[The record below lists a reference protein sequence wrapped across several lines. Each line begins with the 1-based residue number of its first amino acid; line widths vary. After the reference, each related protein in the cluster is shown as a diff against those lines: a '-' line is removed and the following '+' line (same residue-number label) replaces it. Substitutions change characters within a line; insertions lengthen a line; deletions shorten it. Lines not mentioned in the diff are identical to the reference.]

1 MEISK
6 THRVRFL
13 VESLDPKE
21 CNRLTSSEIFWK
33 IADKFKE
40 TEEARWVDDNNITL
54 KMLQEETDQIWVKH
68 PISNVAVIYGDLTA
82 QEYMAYSLKFFK
94 HKQEWK

>member
-13 VESLDPKE
+13 VESLDHKE
-21 CNRLTSSEIFWK
+21 CDGLTSSEIFWK

>member
-13 VESLDPKE
+13 VETLDHKE
-21 CNRLTSSEIFWK
+21 CDGLTSSEIFWK